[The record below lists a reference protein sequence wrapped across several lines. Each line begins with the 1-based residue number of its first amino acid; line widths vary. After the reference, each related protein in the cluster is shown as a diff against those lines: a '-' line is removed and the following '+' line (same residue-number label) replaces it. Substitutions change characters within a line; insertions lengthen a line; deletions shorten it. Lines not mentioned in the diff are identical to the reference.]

1 MESLRSLDH
10 TAVKRPSATHHV
22 KRGRLALMVKEDG
35 APVTKRGPYGVRHG
49 AEEILLLDHKV
60 KDADLARKGDRIR
73 VRKIYR

>member
-1 MESLRSLDH
+1 
-10 TAVKRPSATHHV
+10 
-22 KRGRLALMVKEDG
+22 MVKEDG